1 MGASSVAKEDCTTI
15 RGGGGARD
23 TVATNVMVPA
33 QANPWTDWIR
43 AKAEFAPA
51 VFVEDEGAGKK
62 GSLRNDDY

>member
-1 MGASSVAKEDCTTI
+1 
-15 RGGGGARD
+15 
-23 TVATNVMVPA
+23 MVPA
-33 QANPWTDWIR
+33 QANPGLIWIR